1 MLFTECSDRAIFSFP
16 ETRPVSGGMLS
27 SALAQEALLS
37 LQEKGVHCATLT
49 YEGDLA
55 HVAIKEVFFEG
66 QAVSGKDEIQ
76 FRALAQ
82 CILDVVLPD
91 VLCDAQAEDRMEG
104 TIILVRESSSWNLA
118 QCRVEHKNLI
128 EDYLDLSML

>member
-1 MLFTECSDRAIFSFP
+1 MQFTECSDRAIFSFP
-16 ETRPVSGGMLS
+16 ETRPVSGDVLS

-37 LQEKGVHCATLT
+37 LQEKGVHRAAIT
-49 YEGDLA
+49 YKGDLA
-55 HVAIKEVFFEG
+55 HVAIKEVSFEG
-66 QAVSGKDEIQ
+66 QTVSGEDEMR

-104 TIILVRESSSWNLA
+104 AIVLVRESSSWNLA

-128 EDYLDLSML
+128 EDYLDVSML

>member
-1 MLFTECSDRAIFSFP
+1 MPNAVIAQFSLSP
-16 ETRPVSGGMLS
+16 KHAQYRGGMLS

-37 LQEKGVHCATLT
+37 LQEKGVHRVDIT

-55 HVAIKEVFFEG
+55 HVVIKEISFEG
-66 QAVSGKDEIQ
+66 QSGEDEMR

-91 VLCDAQAEDRMEG
+91 VLCDAQEEDRMEG

-118 QCRVEHKNLI
+118 QCRIEHKNLI